1 MEPFLALFAAIDPGF
16 CLRLGLITA
25 IGLALTFLASYA
37 AGAVSRRVGLGP
49 LAVRPVKW
57 TARWIGL
64 VVVAAALAREFGVDL
79 YGILA
84 AVLAMVA
91 IGFVA
96 VWSVMSNVSCT
107 LLLIVFKPFR
117 ILDEIE
123 FPGEPVKGR
132 VVDLSLLHTT
142 LKASNGATYHIPN
155 NLFFQK
161 VVLRHPG
168 TDAGVELEEQLRRE
182 QPAA

>member
-1 MEPFLALFAAIDPGF
+1 MDTLREFTAGIDAGF
-16 CLRLGLITA
+16 CLRLGLIA
-25 IGLALTFLASYA
+25 GIGLVLTLIAARATGALA
-37 AGAVSRRVGLGP
+37 RRVGLGP
-49 LAVRPVKW
+49 LAVKPLKW

-64 VVVAAALAREFGVDL
+64 IVVAAALSREFGVDL

-132 VVDLSLLHTT
+132 VVDLNLLHTT
-142 LKASNGATYHIPN
+142 LKTDSGETFHIPN

-161 VVLRHPG
+161 TIRRRAS
-168 TDAGVELEEQLRRE
+168 AGALELEEQLRRE